1 MPAQR
6 PWLVLVAAPKEVS
19 AALAAL
25 DAAGDTPE
33 TWGCVTTKRAV
44 VVRTGVGKWAAAGAA
59 ARWYDPARHAGVLS
73 CGVAGALPGSGL
85 PLGATV
91 LADPSRFADEGLLTP
106 DAFVPLA
113 AVGFPDDAPTAPDP
127 RSRAALAPL
136 ADRVG
141 PIATVSTCAGTDALA
156 HAHRDRTGA
165 LAEAMEGAA
174 AGAAVRRIDPRA
186 RFAELRVVSN
196 TTGDRPQQ
204 AWDLP
209 LALARMTELLG
220 PALDALSV

>member
-25 DAAGDTPE
+25 GTPDAIPE
-33 TWGCVTTKRAV
+33 TWGCVRAERAV
-44 VVRTGVGKWAAAGAA
+44 IVRTGVGKWAAAGAA

-73 CGVAGALPGSGL
+73 FGVAGALPGSGL
-85 PLGATV
+85 PLGAAV
-91 LADPSRFADEGLLTP
+91 LADPSRFADEGLAAP
-106 DAFVPLA
+106 DAFVPLSDM
-113 AVGFPDDAPTAPDP
+113 GFPDDAPTAPDP
-127 RSRAALAPL
+127 ASRAALAPL

-156 HAHRDRTGA
+156 RAHRDRAGA
-165 LAEAMEGAA
+165 VAEAMEGAA
-174 AGAAVRRIDPRA
+174 AGAAVRRTDPRA

-196 TTGDRPQQ
+196 TTGNRPDQ